1 MRAVSLSNVLAFQ
14 AMRCPRDTL
23 AAVSEP
29 VGAVATETGGVL
41 R

>member
-14 AMRCPRDTL
+14 AERCPRDTI

-29 VGAVATETGGVL
+29 FSAVATDYSEAV
-41 R
+41 